1 MKYSKNILFLSL
13 LAFVPALMA
22 SASDVSLASGSDCC
36 SNKRSRNFWQ
46 PRAFSS
52 YSLSNALLLKD
63 ILVYEDEPGKGELDM
78 HHYFGD
84 VNEYMHNF
92 SNDCNGLGSTPF
104 WSGTN
109 KMTVGNNDGTSD
121 LDGYQFGMGEVIE
134 AGSIALNPIVQQF
147 GSELFYYYQNK
158 KRGASF
164 VAKLYLPIGMMKTQ
178 AQLCEEAPVLD
189 SSWCPESTPNC
200 PESVLY
206 PAGPNINTTM
216 KEAFNT
222 GTNYGVGPALSTALN
237 LNHISALEYGKI
249 SCCPLTKVG
258 CADLSVVLG
267 CNVVNEEKGFC
278 MVGVKATLPT
288 GNVPTAEYI
297 FEPIFGRGG
306 YWGLGLELS
315 GACKSCEW
323 GSNKF
328 DFYVQGE
335 VLHLGTGRKPA
346 WRSFDLKQ
354 NGVGSK
360 YLLVSYVTQLNNG
373 GDVSPEI
380 VPSVVTPA
388 INITTMPVISSYPVE
403 GSLAV
408 LMNVTRCD
416 NWSVGLGA
424 EVWGRTKE
432 NLSIDTCNVANNKQ
446 VNLNDFAVL
455 GRQLVP
461 ITLTDITSNQIPSN
475 TPYWLCE
482 PLARIN
488 KSQDQV
494 MSGTQS
500 YDTALIKDARIAS
513 NRIPGDLEDALDICG
528 AEQPRAVS
536 GKVMV
541 TVGYNWSDSAYNPN
555 ITLFGAAEFAD
566 KTMANFWSVGLKGS
580 VNF

>member
-1 MKYSKNILFLSL
+1 MKHKKTSFLSFF
-13 LAFVPALMA
+13 AFVVSALMITT
-22 SASDVSLASGSDCC
+22 SNVTLASGSDCC
-36 SNKRSRNFWQ
+36 ANQNSRNYWQ

-63 ILVYEDEPGKGELDM
+63 ILIYENEPKDGELDM

-92 SNDCNGLGSTPF
+92 SNGCKGLGSSPF

-109 KMTVGNNDGTSD
+109 TMTVGNNDGTSD
-121 LDGYQFGMGEVIE
+121 LDAYQFGMGEVIE
-134 AGSIALNPIVQQF
+134 AGSISLNPMVQQF
-147 GSELFYYYQNK
+147 GSELFYFYQNK
-158 KRGASF
+158 KRGAGF

-178 AQLCEEAPVLD
+178 AQLCEEAPILD
-189 SSWCPESTPNC
+189 SSWCSESTPNC

-206 PAGPNINTTM
+206 PAGTNINTTM
-216 KEAFNT
+216 KQAFNT
-222 GTNYGVGPALSTALN
+222 GTNYGVNSLLATVLSFS
-237 LNHISALEYGKI
+237 HISALQYGKI

-258 CADLSVVLG
+258 CADLSIVLG

-278 MVGVKATLPT
+278 MIGVKATLPT
-288 GNVPTAEYI
+288 GTVPTAEYI
-297 FEPIFGRGG
+297 FEPVFGRGG

-315 GACKSCEW
+315 GAYKGYEW
-323 GSNKF
+323 RNNTF

-335 VLHLGTGRKPA
+335 ALHLGSGRKPL

-354 NGVGSK
+354 NGLGSK
-360 YLLVSYVTQLNNG
+360 YLLVSYVAQLSNG

-380 VPSVVTPA
+380 IPSLVTPA

-403 GSLAV
+403 GSFAV
-408 LMNVTRCD
+408 LMNVTRCE
-416 NWSVGLGA
+416 NWSAGLGV
-424 EVWGRTKE
+424 EVWGRMQE
-432 NLSIDTCNVANNKQ
+432 NLSIDSCNVVNNKQ
-446 VNLNDFAVL
+446 INLNDFAVL

-461 ITLTDITSNQIPSN
+461 VTFTDLTSNQIPSN

-488 KSQDQV
+488 KSEDQV
-494 MSGTQS
+494 MSGAQS
-500 YDTALIKDARIAS
+500 YDTKLIKDARIAS
-513 NRIPGDLEDALDICG
+513 NRIPGNLDDALDICG

-541 TVGYNWSDSAYNPN
+541 TVGYNWSDSALNPN
-555 ITLFGAAEFAD
+555 ITLFAAAELAD